1 MWCIDFQIVA
11 NIMDGVTTV
20 EMVPEYIEDN
30 IEYCIE
36 KIISDPMYK
45 LHVPLIREAHE
56 AYKAG
61 FTSYVYSL

>member
-1 MWCIDFQIVA
+1 MLFAPPLEDLDKIERLIREQEQEMWCIDFQIVA

-36 KIISDPMYK
+36 K
-45 LHVPLIREAHE
+45 
-56 AYKAG
+56 
-61 FTSYVYSL
+61 